1 MQHHKDLPPSSA
13 PALLQCASYKSDSA
27 SSPAAEKG
35 TRIHECLGAALEG
48 LGMPH
53 SLQGE
58 EMEQMLWAFA
68 YITAKRKV
76 PGGVIVEEL
85 ISIKDRDNKT
95 EISFGHAD
103 AHELEK

>member
-13 PALLQCASYKSDSA
+13 PALLQCPCYKSDSA
-27 SSPAAEKG
+27 STPAAERG
-35 TRIHECLGAALEG
+35 TIIHECLGAALQG
-48 LGMPH
+48 VGMPH

-58 EMEQMLWAFA
+58 DMEEMLWALA
-68 YITAKRKV
+68 YITKKRKV

-85 ISIKDRDNKT
+85 VSVKDRDNKT